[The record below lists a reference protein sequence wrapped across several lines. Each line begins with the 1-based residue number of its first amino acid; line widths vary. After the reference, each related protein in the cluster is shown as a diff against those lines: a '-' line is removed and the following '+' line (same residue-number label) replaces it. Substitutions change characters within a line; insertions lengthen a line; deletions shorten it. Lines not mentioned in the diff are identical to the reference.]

1 MKPHHC
7 RYCGD
12 LLRTWHERECHIDMR
27 AVNDGVCHA
36 PSSTLSPEEVERR
49 RALDH
54 TFDMKKMRERVREL
68 SDPRTASATLRVVE
82 RMTVRGRRGRAVNV
96 VRDLYLLSLD
106 TAKERGV
113 CPDPSND
120 NALARANLTQPPERG
135 ADNQT

>member
-1 MKPHHC
+1 MNPHHC
-7 RYCGD
+7 RYCGT
-12 LLRTWHERECHIDMR
+12 LLRTWHERESHIDER
-27 AVNDGVCHA
+27 AALDGACTA
-36 PSSTLSPEEVERR
+36 PPTPTLPPEEVERR

-54 TFDMKKMRERVREL
+54 SFDMKKMREL

-82 RMTVRGRRGRAVNV
+82 RMTVRGRRGRALNV

-120 NALARANLTQPPERG
+120 NALARAN
-135 ADNQT
+135 